1 MESSTPKLPE
11 FKLIPE
17 NLRSILVLMNFFQ
30 NFIHGKIDLRLVI
43 VVTLLGSVIS
53 LGEGQ
58 PTGVTK
64 SSQKKAPTTSTAKTS
79 SSSKAK
85 TKKTTESSTKKPIS
99 ASGKKTSSHSSK
111 KKAPKVRGQKSLEP
125 SRITEIQNALS
136 TAGYYKSTPTGQWDD
151 ETSKA
156 ISSYQQ
162 KNGFKVT
169 GKPDALSLK
178 KLGL

>member
-1 MESSTPKLPE
+1 
-11 FKLIPE
+11 
-17 NLRSILVLMNFFQ
+17 MNFSQ
-30 NFIHGKIDLRLVI
+30 NFLHGKIDLRLVLI
-43 VVTLLGSVIS
+43 VTLLGSVIL
-53 LGEGQ
+53 LGEGNS
-58 PTGVTK
+58 TGVTK
-64 SSQKKAPTTSTAKTS
+64 SSQKKDSTASKAKAS

-85 TKKTTESSTKKPIS
+85 TKKTTTASTKKS
-99 ASGKKTSSHSSK
+99 TSTSGKKASSRSSK
-111 KKAPKVRGQKSLEP
+111 KKTTKIRGQQSLEA

-136 TAGYYKSTPTGQWDD
+136 AAGYYKSTPTGLWDD

-156 ISSYQQ
+156 ISAYQQ

>member
-1 MESSTPKLPE
+1 
-11 FKLIPE
+11 
-17 NLRSILVLMNFFQ
+17 MNFFQ
-30 NFIHGKIDLRLVI
+30 NFFHGKIDLRLVI
-43 VVTLLGSVIS
+43 IVTLLGSVIS

-64 SSQKKAPTTSTAKTS
+64 SSQKKDSTATKAKTS
-79 SSSKAK
+79 SSSKTRPKA
-85 TKKTTESSTKKPIS
+85 TTTASTKKSTS
-99 ASGKKTSSHSSK
+99 ASSKKTSSRSSK
-111 KKAPKVRGQKSLEP
+111 KKTPKIRGQKSLEP

-136 TAGYYKSTPTGQWDD
+136 DAGYYKSTPTGQWDD

-156 ISSYQQ
+156 ISTYQQ